1 VRSSDKQ
8 KATTSESPEASVK
21 IRHGEFARPHHTR
34 AAVGSTAVGALLPG
48 LLPLVRVRKEGQ
60 RSGRV
65 ARTIDEGYGRVARRR
80 EETGYWGR
88 AVHIRL
94 VRFGRRQVRDE
105 GRQARDRCDSSS
117 GSGVGLLGLGLSM
130 SLSLSLSLLR
140 ARKGMRV
147 ERGALRSSV
156 CGSVFLRGEAFAGGR
171 GVGALV
177 ARGEGAHVREHDDRR
192 AVVYGGGVRQVRL
205 AEAGRGGEVHAGAVD
220 GRGEGKGERAA
231 AAVRRRRRRGGWVGV
246 IAVFE
251 TWAQGVSRH
260 SRLGVGDGATI
271 RQESPWTRLGDFCEG
286 FMNGVR

>member
-1 VRSSDKQ
+1 MRSSGRTINK
-8 KATTSESPEASVK
+8 KATASESPEASVK

-65 ARTIDEGYGRVARRR
+65 ARAIDEGYGRVARRR
-80 EETGYWGR
+80 EEAGYWGR
-88 AVHIRL
+88 AVHVRL

-105 GRQARDRCDSSS
+105 GRHARDRCDSSG
-117 GSGVGLLGLGLSM
+117 GSGVGLLGLG
-130 SLSLSLSLLR
+130 LSLLR

-147 ERGALRSSV
+147 ERGALRSGV
-156 CGSVFLRGEAFAGGR
+156 GGSALLRGEAFAGGG

-177 ARGEGAHVREHDDRR
+177 ARGEGAHVRGHDDRR

-220 GRGEGKGERAA
+220 GRREGVGERAAAA
-231 AAVRRRRRRGGWVGV
+231 AAVRRRRRRRGWAGV
-246 IAVFE
+246 SAVFE
-251 TWAQGVSRH
+251 TWAQGISRH
-260 SRLGVGDGATI
+260 SRLGVGSGATI
-271 RQESPWTRLGDFCEG
+271 RQEVLGPDWGIFA
-286 FMNGVR
+286 RAL

>member
-1 VRSSDKQ
+1 MRSSGSNHKQ

-65 ARTIDEGYGRVARRR
+65 ARAIDEGYGRVARRR

-88 AVHIRL
+88 AVHVRL

-105 GRQARDRCDSSS
+105 GRQARDRCNSSS
-117 GSGVGLLGLGLSM
+117 GSGVGLLGLGLS
-130 SLSLSLSLLR
+130 LSMSLSLLR
-140 ARKGMRV
+140 ARNGMRV
-147 ERGALRSSV
+147 ERGALRSCV
-156 CGSVFLRGEAFAGGR
+156 CGSVFLRGEAFVGGG

-177 ARGEGAHVREHDDRR
+177 ACGEGAHVREHDDRR

-205 AEAGRGGEVHAGAVD
+205 AEAGRGGEVHAGAVN

-231 AAVRRRRRRGGWVGV
+231 AVRRRR
-246 IAVFE
+246 
-251 TWAQGVSRH
+251 
-260 SRLGVGDGATI
+260 
-271 RQESPWTRLGDFCEG
+271 
-286 FMNGVR
+286 